1 MNDTRN
7 ILTVSELTRQLK
19 HLLEDNFFDIWV
31 RGEVSNYKMASSGHI
46 YFTIKDESSVMK
58 AVYFKGYQSDI
69 KFDINDGLNVVV
81 HGNINV
87 FEKRGYYQIIVDF
100 IEPEGIGGLQLAFEQ
115 LKDRL
120 LKEGLFD
127 ESHKMPIPSF
137 PDIVG
142 VVTSPTGAAIRDI
155 LNVIGRRYSGIRV
168 IIYPAMVQGKGAAKE
183 IADAIKKANERKEI
197 DVLIV
202 GRGGGSIEDLWPF
215 NEEVTAR
222 AIYDSAIPII
232 SAVGHE
238 VDFTIS
244 DFVADQRAPT
254 PSAAAELVVKNKKEL
269 IRWFNDLISRANS
282 SMERIIST
290 THERVSYYNQELLA
304 SKMKSILNEKNL
316 ILDDLTKSLTHAVQG
331 NLLKLRGEFEN
342 LIGKL
347 NALSPLNT
355 LARGFAIVL
364 KYPENTPIFSVD
376 KVNKEDTIKTR
387 LKNGNIISKVNKINK
402 Y

>member
-7 ILTVSELTRQLK
+7 ILTVCELTRQMK

-69 KFDINDGLNVVV
+69 KFDIKDGLNVIV

-155 LNVIGRRYSGIRV
+155 LNVIGRIYS
-168 IIYPAMVQGKGAAKE
+168 
-183 IADAIKKANERKEI
+183 
-197 DVLIV
+197 
-202 GRGGGSIEDLWPF
+202 
-215 NEEVTAR
+215 
-222 AIYDSAIPII
+222 
-232 SAVGHE
+232 
-238 VDFTIS
+238 
-244 DFVADQRAPT
+244 
-254 PSAAAELVVKNKKEL
+254 
-269 IRWFNDLISRANS
+269 
-282 SMERIIST
+282 
-290 THERVSYYNQELLA
+290 
-304 SKMKSILNEKNL
+304 
-316 ILDDLTKSLTHAVQG
+316 
-331 NLLKLRGEFEN
+331 
-342 LIGKL
+342 
-347 NALSPLNT
+347 
-355 LARGFAIVL
+355 
-364 KYPENTPIFSVD
+364 
-376 KVNKEDTIKTR
+376 
-387 LKNGNIISKVNKINK
+387 
-402 Y
+402 